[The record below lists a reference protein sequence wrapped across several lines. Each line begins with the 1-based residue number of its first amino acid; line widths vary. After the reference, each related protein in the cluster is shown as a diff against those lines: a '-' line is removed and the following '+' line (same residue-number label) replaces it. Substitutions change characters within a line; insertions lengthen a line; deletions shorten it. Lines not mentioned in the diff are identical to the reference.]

1 LDNISLLRDQDK
13 QLIRKVIEL
22 EMKAGDRMSIWD
34 FADSLEKAI
43 RAESG
48 EIEHDRDSKQVLG
61 DLIER
66 FRRQQEGR
74 EHKLLLEHKRKQDA
88 EERECT
94 FKPSV
99 TMNPFYRDVK
109 SRFRHSPV
117 RKSVSSQP
125 TEPPQTEKFE
135 ASLRESKPTQS
146 VKETEDERD
155 VKLSPAVVARLNEA
169 SAFYEEYRE
178 QMAQLR
184 EYHMDVQRN
193 PNRAYRLS
201 T

>member
-1 LDNISLLRDQDK
+1 MKSGDK
-13 QLIRKVIEL
+13 V
-22 EMKAGDRMSIWD
+22 SIWD
-34 FADSLEKAI
+34 FADALEKVI

-48 EIEHDRDSKQVLG
+48 EIEDDRDSKQVLG

-109 SRFRHSPV
+109 SRFRRSPV

-125 TEPPQTEKFE
+125 TEPPQNDKFE
-135 ASLRESKPTQS
+135 ALLRESKPTQS
-146 VKETEDERD
+146 MKETEDERD
-155 VKLSPAVVARLNEA
+155 VKLSASVVARLNEA

-184 EYHMDVQRN
+184 EYHMDIQRN
-193 PNRAYRLS
+193 PNRTYRVS